1 LTEFGEAVDALRRA
15 QLVAAPTETLVGL
28 LADVTNPEAVA
39 RVVRAKG
46 RAQGKP
52 IGVIIP
58 EFAALVSVAEP
69 VSDRVEALA
78 RAFWPGPLG
87 LILRAR
93 AGLPDAL
100 LAAGKI
106 AVRVPGP
113 SPALDLVRAF
123 GGALTSTSA
132 NLAGG
137 ASVRRTRE
145 LDPRI
150 AAACQVIVPGEAGS
164 GQPSTLLDVSSWPP
178 RCVRDGAVAR
188 ARWEPWL
195 SRSG

>member
-1 LTEFGEAVDALRRA
+1 LNELTDAVAALRRGE
-15 QLVAAPTETLVGL
+15 LVAAPTETLVGL
-28 LADVTNPEAVA
+28 LADATNPEAVA

-46 RAQGKP
+46 RGKGKP

-58 EFAALVSVAEP
+58 DFAHLASVAQP
-69 VSDRVEALA
+69 VSAGVEALA

-93 AGLPDAL
+93 PGLPDAL

-113 SPALDLVRAF
+113 SPALDLVQAF

-132 NLAGG
+132 NLA
-137 ASVRRTRE
+137 AAPPVRRTSE
-145 LDPRI
+145 LDPCVAR
-150 AAACQVIVPGEAGS
+150 ACQVIVPGEAGS
-164 GQPSTLLDVSSWPP
+164 GEPSTLLDVSSWPP

-188 ARWEPWL
+188 SRWELWL